1 MLNDACRVRQPHS
14 TFNIQHST
22 FLVISLY
29 AALAL
34 LVIPVFP
41 HFRSPNEFTRWAT
54 AVAIVDLHRLEV
66 TPLMP
71 LLGPD
76 FEDLAEVDGRLYSNK
91 APGGALVG
99 LPAYALVRVIAGPPS
114 PQTMR
119 AAVNA
124 MRLAA
129 ATLPT
134 LILAIAFVIAARR
147 LGGENE
153 GGALAAMLFGTPIF
167 AYGLLNFSHA
177 LTAMALFAAWLL
189 LFVAPS
195 AKGDLAAGALIG
207 LAVISEFPVA
217 VAVIPLMACAIG
229 SRSIARIVAGGAPFA
244 IGLAIYNKVVFGTLM
259 TMSYRFERFPAY
271 RDVARHGVFGIG
283 LPEPGILMRLLFSP
297 ERGLFVFSPI
307 LLVALTALPRL
318 REKLTPRQR
327 WSLVLTPPALIVA
340 FAGYP
345 NWHGGWTVGARYL
358 VPAMPFLAF
367 LLVFVRWS
375 WLTSL
380 CLGASVV
387 ACALTSLVFPFVPQ
401 NVPAPW
407 GTFAWP
413 MLRQGLIAPNV
424 LHFVARPL
432 AIAVPLAIVIAA
444 MLIATPRRAWAIAGA
459 ALWLVVGI
467 AAPVQPIVSVER
479 AFIEEVNFERD
490 GAIAR
495 AVPPGMSVNP
505 RFIAQ
510 ARRARTQP
518 PPSWPF

>member
-1 MLNDACRVRQPHS
+1 
-14 TFNIQHST
+14 
-22 FLVISLY
+22 
-29 AALAL
+29 
-34 LVIPVFP
+34 
-41 HFRSPNEFTRWAT
+41 
-54 AVAIVDLHRLEV
+54 
-66 TPLMP
+66 
-71 LLGPD
+71 
-76 FEDLAEVDGRLYSNK
+76 
-91 APGGALVG
+91 
-99 LPAYALVRVIAGPPS
+99 
-114 PQTMR
+114 
-119 AAVNA
+119 
-124 MRLAA
+124 
-129 ATLPT
+129 
-134 LILAIAFVIAARR
+134 
-147 LGGENE
+147 
-153 GGALAAMLFGTPIF
+153 
-167 AYGLLNFSHA
+167 
-177 LTAMALFAAWLL
+177 
-189 LFVAPS
+189 
-195 AKGDLAAGALIG
+195 
-207 LAVISEFPVA
+207 
-217 VAVIPLMACAIG
+217 
-229 SRSIARIVAGGAPFA
+229 
-244 IGLAIYNKVVFGTLM
+244 
-259 TMSYRFERFPAY
+259 
-271 RDVARHGVFGIG
+271 
-283 LPEPGILMRLLFSP
+283 MRLLFSP

-327 WSLVLTPPALIVA
+327 WSLMLTPLALIAA

-444 MLIATPRRAWAIAGA
+444 MLFAAPRRAWTIAGA
-459 ALWLVVGI
+459 ALWLVVGV
-467 AAPVQPIVSVER
+467 AAPVQPIVNVER

-505 RFIAQ
+505 RFIEQ